1 MEEYKRLLEEGADF
15 NSSNEFGI
23 TPLMAAAKKNN
34 SKIVEFL
41 AKHTNDINKED
52 NEGNSALYYAT
63 QSEDLLSVKIL
74 CEYGAKI
81 TDFIYMYAVTTNK
94 KIIVKYFDTQK

>member
-1 MEEYKRLLEEGADF
+1 MKEYKRLFEDGADF

-23 TPLMAAAKKNN
+23 TPLMGAAKKGDA
-34 SKIVEFL
+34 SIVEFL
-41 AKHTNDINKED
+41 SKHTININQED
-52 NEGNSALYYAT
+52 NQGNSALYYAT
-63 QSEDLLSVKIL
+63 QSGNLLSVQIL
-74 CEYGAKI
+74 CENGAKI